1 MNSKIADAKYAYGI
15 THDCFASSKASGE
28 TIVMG
33 GIGAQSDR
41 WARVL
46 SRRAA
51 HQLWFQLTRLLFP
64 DKSLQVTAM
73 AKTAPLHVT
82 NKPQLTTV
90 LEVMSAPSSDVFDII
105 GWIGEDT
112 WWCRLD
118 HQGARNL
125 WAALDVALYPAGWQG
140 PLTYHN
146 KLN

>member
-1 MNSKIADAKYAYGI
+1 
-15 THDCFASSKASGE
+15 
-28 TIVMG
+28 
-33 GIGAQSDR
+33 
-41 WARVL
+41 
-46 SRRAA
+46 
-51 HQLWFQLTRLLFP
+51 
-64 DKSLQVTAM
+64 M

>member
-1 MNSKIADAKYAYGI
+1 MSSKISDAKFAYGL

-28 TIVMG
+28 TVVMG
-33 GIGAQSDR
+33 GIGAHSDR

-73 AKTAPLHVT
+73 AKTAPLSAS
-82 NKPQLTTV
+82 NKPQVTTT
-90 LEVMSAPSSDVFDII
+90 LEVLPSPHGDSLDVI

-118 HQGARNL
+118 GQTARKL
-125 WAALDVALYPAGWQG
+125 WAALDVVLYPAGWQG
-140 PLTYHN
+140 PETYHN